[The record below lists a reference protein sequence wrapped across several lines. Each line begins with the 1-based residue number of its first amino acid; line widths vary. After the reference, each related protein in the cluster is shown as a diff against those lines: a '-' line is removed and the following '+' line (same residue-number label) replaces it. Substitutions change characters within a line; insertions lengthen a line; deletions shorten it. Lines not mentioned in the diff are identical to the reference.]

1 MLTYIMGRLEEWKV
15 DIIIC
20 SAAITVIIIFY
31 LIIACLVKI
40 KRKNSIITEKL
51 NSDFDNNVNV
61 RNNVINP
68 MYNDVNV

>member
-1 MLTYIMGRLEEWKV
+1 MGRLEEWKA
-15 DIIIC
+15 DLIIGA
-20 SAAITVIIIFY
+20 AAISTIILFY
-31 LIIACLVKI
+31 LIIACVVKI

-68 MYNDVNV
+68 MYNDVNF

>member
-1 MLTYIMGRLEEWKV
+1 MGRLEEWKA
-15 DIIIC
+15 DLIIGA
-20 SAAITVIIIFY
+20 AAISTIILFY
-31 LIIACLVKI
+31 LIIACVVKI

-51 NSDFDNNVNV
+51 NSEFDNNVNV

>member
-1 MLTYIMGRLEEWKV
+1 MGRLEEWKA
-15 DIIIC
+15 DLIIGA
-20 SAAITVIIIFY
+20 AAISTIILFY
-31 LIIACLVKI
+31 LIIACVVKI

>member
-1 MLTYIMGRLEEWKV
+1 MGRLEEWKV
-15 DIIIC
+15 ALIIG
-20 SAAITVIIIFY
+20 AVAILTIILFY
-31 LIIACLVKI
+31 LIIAHLVKI

>member
-1 MLTYIMGRLEEWKV
+1 MLTYIMGRLEEWKA
-15 DIIIC
+15 DLIIGA
-20 SAAITVIIIFY
+20 AAISTIILFY
-31 LIIACLVKI
+31 LIIACVVKI

-68 MYNDVNV
+68 MYNDVNF

>member
-1 MLTYIMGRLEEWKV
+1 MLTYIMGRLEEWKA
-15 DIIIC
+15 DLIIGA
-20 SAAITVIIIFY
+20 AAISTIILFY
-31 LIIACLVKI
+31 LIIACVVKI